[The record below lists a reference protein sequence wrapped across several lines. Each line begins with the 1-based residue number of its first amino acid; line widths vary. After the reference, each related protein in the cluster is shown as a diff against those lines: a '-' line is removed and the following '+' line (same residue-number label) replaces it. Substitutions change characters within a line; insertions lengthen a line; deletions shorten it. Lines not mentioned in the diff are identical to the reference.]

1 MNDGSDELGE
11 ASLAVASARIFAM
24 AAQNFVEFFWSDE
37 SEVFEVIFERFVGL
51 VEPELI
57 EVEDGSFFAIK
68 PDGVAFGFAEFATGD
83 FVDNEWARVAVGCC
97 VFETRNEVNARGT
110 VTKLIGAAEL
120 KCNIVLAEEV
130 QEIVAL
136 DEGVAK
142 LGVRDASAT
151 FADAILDELAVEQ
164 LGHAKAF
171 ADFAQERQE
180 FDIFEPVEIVDDGGI
195 IVGVGDADDL
205 TRESGFVVLN
215 FVERLELAFG
225 VVFWIANLASG
236 ATNQEIWS
244 ITMAYEASAH
254 HESSE
259 VADVKTISGRVGA
272 PIKIARSFV

>member
-1 MNDGSDELGE
+1 MNDSSDKLGE

-24 AAQNFVEFFWSDE
+24 TAQNFVEFFWSNE
-37 SEVFEVIFERFVGL
+37 SEVFEVIFECFVGL

-57 EVEDGSFFAIK
+57 EIEDGSFFAIK
-68 PDGVAFGFAEFATGD
+68 PDGVAFGLAEFATGD
-83 FVDNEWARVAVGCC
+83 FVDNEWARVAIGCC
-97 VFETRNEVNARGT
+97 VFETRNEMNARGA
-110 VTKLIGAAEL
+110 VAELIGATKL
-120 KCNIVLAEEV
+120 KGDVVLAEEV

-136 DEGVAK
+136 DEGVTK
-142 LGVRDASAT
+142 LGVRDAGAT
-151 FADAILDELAVEQ
+151 FADAILDELAIEQ
-164 LGHAKAF
+164 LGHAKTF

-180 FDIFEPVEIVDDGGI
+180 FDIFEPIEIVEDGGI
-195 IVGVGDADDL
+195 LVGVGDADDL
-205 TRESGFVVLN
+205 TRESGFVVLD

-225 VVFWIANLASG
+225 VVFWIADLASG

-244 ITMAYEASAH
+244 ITMAHEASAH